1 MDLYIYVDN
10 LFLEVCI
17 SPINQGIKGLE
28 VYRIEYR

>member
-10 LFLEVCI
+10 VFFEVCI
-17 SPINQGIKGLE
+17 LSVTQGIKGLE